1 MSRLVWLPVDDDR
14 VPFPHP
20 DTALDDPDGLL
31 AVGGSL
37 TARRL
42 MAAYRAGIFPWYTQ
56 GQPVLWWSPNPRAVL
71 FPDRIK
77 VSRSLRK
84 TLRRGRFRVTMDRAF
99 QQVIRAC
106 AAARGER
113 EGTWITPAMAAAYT
127 HLHVSGHAHSV
138 EVWQDDQ
145 LVGGLYGVALGRAF
159 FGESMFSRVSDASK
173 VALVHL
179 AGQLC
184 RWGYGLIDCQVESA
198 HLASLG
204 AESIPRRDFLGLLD
218 ALCDLSEQPAPWRMD
233 EPAPIDLALGT
244 AGTCP

>member
-1 MSRLVWLPVDDDR
+1 MTRLVWLPVDDDH
-14 VPFPHP
+14 VPFPDP
-20 DTALDDPDGLL
+20 ESALDHPDGLL

-37 TARRL
+37 TAGRL
-42 MAAYRAGIFPWYTQ
+42 IAAYRAGIFPWYTT
-56 GQPVLWWSPNPRAVL
+56 GQPILWWSPNPRSVL

-84 TLRRGRFRVTMDRAF
+84 TVRRATMRVTLDRAF

-106 AAARGER
+106 AAPRDQR

-127 HLHVSGHAHSV
+127 HLHALGLAHSV
-138 EVWQDDQ
+138 EVWQKEQ

-179 AGQLC
+179 AGQLFS
-184 RWGYGLIDCQVESA
+184 WGYGIIDCQLESA
-198 HLASLG
+198 HLTRLG
-204 AESIPRRDFLGLLD
+204 AERVPRRTFLRMLD
-218 ALCDLSEQPAPWRMD
+218 ELCDLPGQPAPWRMD
-233 EPAPIDLALGT
+233 EPAPIDLVLRPGGT
-244 AGTCP
+244 RS